1 MRFSLLPRQTIFFD
15 LLQESS
21 ANLKIA
27 AEKLLDLMEN
37 YENIDQKV
45 SVIKDI
51 EKKGDNIIHRI
62 MTELHNA
69 FITPIDREDIAVLGD
84 RLDDVVDCIEE
95 AARYM
100 IEYDIQQPTANAKHL
115 CLIITFCAEA
125 IHQSMALL
133 PERGSKL
140 NELIPLKERLNNLED
155 EADRITSQATA
166 DLFKSYEPIDIIKWK
181 EVYAQLEGATDRCEE
196 IAVILEGIVIKH
208 G

>member
-100 IEYDIQQPTANAKHL
+100 IEYRIEQPTANAKHL
-115 CLIITFCAEA
+115 CLIITFCADA
-125 IHQSMALL
+125 IDQSMALL
-133 PERGSKL
+133 KERGSKL
-140 NELIPLKERLNNLED
+140 NQLIPLKERLNNLED
-155 EADRITSQATA
+155 QADRITSQATA
-166 DLFKSYEPIDIIKWK
+166 DLFKSYQPIDIIKWK

-196 IAVILEGIVIKH
+196 IAVILEGIVIKN